1 MYFFL
6 EFHARID
13 ALSDPSLS
21 FGGVL
26 LMVRP
31 ELKLVKNHQ
40 DETLEKVKILVKTVS
55 THFQKQICFDFDDE
69 FFIMKCLSAIV

>member
-1 MYFFL
+1 MRQKSVYFFL

-40 DETLEKVKILVKTVS
+40 DETLEKVKKYLLKPLL
-55 THFQKQICFDFDDE
+55 THVQKQISDFIE
-69 FFIMKCLSAIV
+69 VFT